1 MTNQMGVQSLFIVL
15 FYFALLFQRN
25 NNPSIDHLH
34 HGRMGFTTNR
44 QFKICMMLCFIFKAF
59 GKLIEIIEKIAAASA
74 ANELIVNKILL
85 KLNNI
90 RTE

>member
-1 MTNQMGVQSLFIVL
+1 MTNQMGVQSSFIVL

-25 NNPSIDHLH
+25 TNPSIDHLH
-34 HGRMGFTTNR
+34 HRRMGFTTNR

-59 GKLIEIIEKIAAASA
+59 GELIEKIAAASA